1 LTPAVPDGTTKRDD
15 MIELAKRITEA
26 SFGSYYTS
34 HYDKFQRITN
44 CNLDL
49 FFNDRLRLDV
59 RIDCR

>member
-44 CNLDL
+44 GIN
-49 FFNDRLRLDV
+49 
-59 RIDCR
+59 I